1 MRTVENIRELSM
13 EKEAGQMNKKHNR
26 SIVIFFVMVAAFLL
40 LFGGLAL
47 GRGAPNGA
55 MNGSQWTGGSCLM
68 WFTILLA
75 AGFCVL
81 LDRMLFKRKA

>member
-13 EKEAGQMNKKHNR
+13 EKEAGQMIKKHNR

-47 GRGAPNGA
+47 GKGAPNGA
-55 MNGSQWTGGSCLM
+55 MNGSQWTGGAGLM
-68 WFTILLA
+68 WITVLIAGAFCFLLNQ
-75 AGFCVL
+75 
-81 LDRMLFKRKA
+81 MLFTKKQ